1 MADITH
7 LEAAEVKSLEGSLE
21 EGRKKV
27 VFFGNEFPSDD
38 MKVLFRHLHRH
49 SNDRRFR
56 LLSAFIHEA
65 TLVLKDEISKL
76 PKILQDQV
84 PHFESVLILAEHGD
98 FREGGLGAAMES
110 ALLVVL
116 QLGILIGAH
125 EAENRELDLDS
136 STATL
141 AGLSIGLF
149 AGAAVALSNTL
160 ADVLKNGAE
169 SLRVSFRLGVY
180 VEGFSRNLEAP
191 QPDGALQSWAHV
203 VTGMKAEDVQAELSK
218 YNAESEGPELN
229 KIFISAADKN
239 SVSISGPPSRIKE
252 AFQRSH
258 DLRYSKSFA
267 LPVYDGL
274 CHASH
279 IYGQQEISAV
289 LDKSAA
295 LVPLTRPVQHSLL
308 SSRSGKPFTATT
320 AGELFEEICTELITG
335 TIYLDNVTANI
346 IGRICSG
353 FSSLPHELE
362 VDTFRTS
369 IVFKGIMETIQAT
382 YPEIEVK
389 RNDFVD
395 WVYKDFGPRRP
406 GSYAGSKLAIVG
418 MSCRMPGGSNDTEEF
433 WELLKQGRDAHTS
446 VPEDR
451 FDLDAHYDPSGKTEN
466 ATQTRFGNFIDRPGF
481 FDAAFFTMSPK
492 EAKET
497 DPMQRLALV
506 TAYEAMEMA
515 GLVPGRTQSTRSD
528 RIGVYYGQ
536 ASDDWRELN
545 ASQNIGT
552 YAVPGGVRGFAT
564 GRINYFFKFSG
575 PSFNID
581 TACSS
586 SMAAVHAGCS
596 ALWAGEA
603 DSIIAGGLNVITD
616 PDNYAGLCNAHFL
629 SKTGQCKVWDKD
641 ADGYCRSDG
650 IGSIVIKRLEDAEAD
665 NDNVLA
671 VILSAATNHSA
682 EAISITHPHAGAQR
696 DNYKQVLRKAGVNP
710 LDVSYVEM
718 HGTGTQA
725 GDAIESESV
734 LDVFAPLT
742 PRRRPD
748 QRLHLGAVKANI
760 GHGEAAAGISSLIKT
775 LICFQKEQLPPH
787 IGIKTE
793 INPTIPKDLER
804 RNVGLDMALTPWPR
818 EAGKKRLALV
828 NSFGA
833 HGGNTTLLLEDGPER
848 PKSRTSSVDT
858 RSMHPII
865 ISAKSKKSL
874 QANLENLL
882 SYLKKNPETDLSDLS
897 YTLCGRRMHHP
908 MRIATTAST
917 ISGVQKFLR
926 SSLESDAHTKT
937 WPVPAD
943 APPVV
948 LTFTGQGSSSRGIR
962 QDLFDDSPYFQE
974 QILQLDRL
982 VQRLGFP
989 SVVPAITGSS
999 EEDVDSP
1006 VTSQLSIVVLQIAL
1020 ARYWSSLGVRPSA
1033 VIGHSLGEYSALAVA
1048 GVLSVVDVLNLV
1060 GRRAK
1065 LTEKLCVPG
1074 SHSMLSV
1081 AASPADLE
1089 EVLKSDAKTAKADY
1103 TVSCRNTKNDT
1114 VIGGPKEE
1122 ISIIR
1127 QTLEANSY
1135 KCVLLDIPFAFHTGQ
1150 MDAILDKLEN
1160 KAKKVHFK
1168 APSVPVLSTLLGSV
1182 VFDGKT
1188 INAEYIRNQTRSTVS
1203 FAEAVEAA
1211 QDLGMVDDKTL
1222 WIECGPHPVCVS
1234 FVRKLMPQARVASS
1248 CRRNEENMT
1257 TIAKSLVTLH
1267 LAGVTPCWHE
1277 YFKPH
1282 EPALSL
1288 ISDLPRYGWNETNYW
1303 IPYIGTWT
1311 LDKAL
1316 LKYGGQF
1323 LTSGRPGQPVSIPA
1337 SPSIRSSLIHQVLHE
1352 AVEAKTATMHVLSDL
1367 QHPDFLAA
1375 VWGHKMNNC
1384 GVATSSIWTDM
1395 ALTMGDYLYRRLV
1408 PHANEV
1414 NMNVSDLQVL
1424 HAQVASKT
1432 KGCSQPI
1439 KLEAYLDLDDNSMA
1453 LAWFNVGVET
1463 GECSSESFASA
1474 VVRFENPQSWKT
1486 EWNRVAHLVL
1496 GRIEA
1501 LQQMADEGKANKLS
1515 KNMAYTLFKN
1525 VVDYAEKYRGIDT
1538 MVLHE
1543 YEAFADVTLTA
1554 EDHGTYH
1561 TPPYW
1566 IDPVCHLAGLIM
1578 NGSDASNTRDY
1589 FYVTPGSDSFRLLKP
1604 LEAGVKYQS
1613 YVRMFPLPVEAGSM
1627 QMYAGDVY
1635 ILRDQEIV
1643 GVLSQIRFRRVP
1655 RLLMDRFFSA
1665 PSATAATQGNNG
1677 SPTSGSCAS
1686 HKPQVS
1692 HHPMLITSHTTAPE
1706 PRFPQPSSGVRQTTK
1721 TPVPVT
1727 ATTLSSTPADVTP
1740 VAAKGGHQREPS
1752 TSISQLTPPP
1762 SGGSKPEQEEI
1773 ESSLIS
1779 QCLRVIA
1786 DETNLELSDLTA
1798 DALFAQL
1805 GVDSLMSLVLSE
1817 KFRSELGI
1825 EIKSSLFL
1833 ECPSIGEMKHWIEQ
1847 NC

>member
-7 LEAAEVKSLEGSLE
+7 LEAAEVKPLEGNRS
-21 EGRKKV
+21 KV

-38 MKVLFRHLHRH
+38 LKLLFRRLHRH
-49 SNDRRFR
+49 SKDRRFR
-56 LLSAFIHEA
+56 LLSAFIQEA

-76 PKILQDQV
+76 PQLLQDQV
-84 PHFESVLILAEHGD
+84 PHFESVLTLAEHGD
-98 FREGGLGAAMES
+98 FRQGGLGAAMES

-116 QLGILIGAH
+116 QLGTLIGAH
-125 EAENRELDLDS
+125 EAEDIELNLDS
-136 STATL
+136 SPTTL

-149 AGAAVALSNTL
+149 AAAAVALSNTL
-160 ADVLKNGAE
+160 ADVLRNGAE

-180 VEGFSRNLEAP
+180 VDDFSRKLEAP
-191 QPDGALQSWAHV
+191 QPDATPQSWAHV
-203 VTGMKAEDVQAELSK
+203 VTGMEAEDVQAELSK
-218 YNAESEGPELN
+218 YNAESGGPELT
-229 KIFISAADKN
+229 KIFISAADNN

-258 DLRYSKSFA
+258 ALRYSKSFA

-274 CHASH
+274 CHAPH
-279 IYGQQEISAV
+279 IYGQEDISAV
-289 LDKSAA
+289 LGESAA
-295 LVPLTRPVQHSLL
+295 LIPPSRPVRHSLL
-308 SSRSGKPFTATT
+308 SSRSGKPFTAAT
-320 AGELFEEICTELITG
+320 AGELFEEISTELITG
-335 TIYLDNVTANI
+335 TIYLDNITANI
-346 IGRICSG
+346 IDRIGSG
-353 FSSLPHELE
+353 LSGPPHELQ

-369 IVFKGIMETIQAT
+369 IVFKGIMETIQAAF
-382 YPEIEVK
+382 PEIQVK
-389 RNDFVD
+389 RNDFID
-395 WVYKDFGPRRP
+395 WIYKDFGHRRP
-406 GSYAGSKLAIVG
+406 SSHAYSKLAIVG
-418 MSCRMPGGSNDTEEF
+418 MSCRMPGGSNDLEEF
-433 WELLKQGRDAHTS
+433 WELLEQGRDAHTT

-515 GLVPGRTQSTRSD
+515 GVVPGRTPSTRSD

-665 NDNVLA
+665 NDNILA

-696 DNYKQVLRKAGVNP
+696 DNYRQVLRKAGVNP
-710 LDVSYVEM
+710 LDVSYIEM

-775 LICFQKEQLPPH
+775 LLCFQKEQLPPH

-833 HGGNTTLLLEDGPER
+833 HGGNTTLLLEDGPEKR
-848 PKSRTSSVDT
+848 KSRTSNVET

-874 QANLENLL
+874 QANLENII
-882 SYLKKNPETDLSDLS
+882 SYLEKNPETDLSDLS

-908 MRIATTAST
+908 LRIATTAGT
-917 ISGVQKFLR
+917 ISGLQKFLR
-926 SSLESDAHTKT
+926 SSLENEAHTKV
-937 WPVPAD
+937 WPVPSD

-948 LTFTGQGSSSRGIR
+948 FTFTGQGSTSRGIR
-962 QDLFDDSPYFQE
+962 QDLFDDSPFFQG
-974 QILQLDRL
+974 QVLQLDRL

-1006 VTSQLSIVVLQIAL
+1006 VTSQLSIVVLEIAL
-1020 ARYWSSLGVRPSA
+1020 ARYWSLLGVRPSA

-1060 GRRAK
+1060 GRRAQ

-1081 AASPADLE
+1081 AVSPADLD
-1089 EVLKSDAKTAKADY
+1089 EVLRSDAKTAKSNY
-1103 TVSCRNTKNDT
+1103 TVSCRNTYHDT

-1127 QTLEANSY
+1127 QTLEKNSY
-1135 KCVLLDIPFAFHTGQ
+1135 KCVLLDIPFAFHTAQ
-1150 MDAILDKLEN
+1150 MDAILDELEN
-1160 KAKKVHFK
+1160 MAEKVHFK
-1168 APSVPVLSTLLGSV
+1168 APSIPVLSTLLGSV

-1188 INAEYIRNQTRSTVS
+1188 INAEYIRNQTRGTVR
-1203 FAEAVEAA
+1203 FADAVEAA
-1211 QDLGMVDDKTL
+1211 QDLGMVDEKTL
-1222 WIECGPHPVCVS
+1222 WVECGPHPVCVS
-1234 FVRKLMPQARVASS
+1234 FVRRLMPPARVAAS

-1288 ISDLPRYGWNETNYW
+1288 IINLPKYSWNETNYW
-1303 IPYIGTWT
+1303 IPYLGTWT

-1323 LTSGRPGQPVSIPA
+1323 LPSGRAGQPMSIPA
-1337 SPSIRSSLIHQVLHE
+1337 PPAIRSSLIHQVLYESIE
-1352 AVEAKTATMHVLSDL
+1352 ATKATMHVLSDM

-1408 PHANEV
+1408 PQVKKV
-1414 NMNVSDLQVL
+1414 NMNVSDLEVL

-1439 KLEAYLDLDDNSMA
+1439 KLETHLDLDSNSMS
-1453 LAWFNVGVET
+1453 LAWFNVSAET
-1463 GECSSESFASA
+1463 GECSSENFASA
-1474 VVRFENPQSWKT
+1474 VVRFEDPLSWKA
-1486 EWNRVAHLVL
+1486 EWDRVAHLVL

-1501 LQQMADEGKANKLS
+1501 LQQMAVEGKANQLS

-1525 VVDYAEKYRGIDT
+1525 VVDYADKYRGIDT

-1543 YEAFADVTLTA
+1543 YEAFANVTLTS

-1561 TPPYW
+1561 TPPHW

-1627 QMYAGDVY
+1627 QMHAGDVY

-1665 PSATAATQGNNG
+1665 PSATAATL
-1677 SPTSGSCAS
+1677 SPHISQQSQD
-1686 HKPQVS
+1686 P
-1692 HHPMLITSHTTAPE
+1692 HHAIPVTSHTRASE
-1706 PRFPQPSSGVRQTTK
+1706 LSLSQLNSGAGQSNK
-1721 TPVPVT
+1721 KPVPVT
-1727 ATTLSSTPADVTP
+1727 ATALSSQPVDVT
-1740 VAAKGGHQREPS
+1740 VATAEVGQGTPS
-1752 TSISQLTPPP
+1752 TTISQLTPPP
-1762 SGGSKPEQEEI
+1762 SEGSKADQEET
-1773 ESSLIS
+1773 ESSLMG

-1786 DETNLELSDLTA
+1786 DETNLELADLTP

-1833 ECPSIGEMKHWIEQ
+1833 ECPSIGEMKDWVEQ